1 MAALGMC
8 DFSPVLMFVASV
20 HTNMLVAANHGS
32 PKPST
37 SRIALLTKGRHSTIK
52 APRIAKSPSVSK
64 GLLMSKGPTTV
75 QQPRLL
81 PEKEEMSYYELM
93 WYFALY
99 ASWALNRAW
108 AYQAQDEEKS
118 KCRLSIDEPVP
129 KVEEVAEEVVVEE
142 EEKEEK
148 QEETQLVREYNW
160 MVLDNTRAK
169 SLPALAV
176 NAANAN
182 TRKSA
187 SLRIGMLKQQMAR
200 KVITHGIDV
209 ISEQVKADSADNA
222 KASLA
227 LADFHSVKT
236 QFQVPATG
244 PAIQI
249 GSPKWKRLCRVM
261 SFLRRNAARA
271 AAEE

>member
-1 MAALGMC
+1 MG
-8 DFSPVLMFVASV
+8 
-20 HTNMLVAANHGS
+20 
-32 PKPST
+32 
-37 SRIALLTKGRHSTIK
+37 
-52 APRIAKSPSVSK
+52 
-64 GLLMSKGPTTV
+64 GLLMSKGPATV

-108 AYQAQDEEKS
+108 AFQAHDEEQS
-118 KCRLSIDEPVP
+118 KCRLPIDEPVP
-129 KVEEVAEEVVVEE
+129 KVEEDVVVEE
-142 EEKEEK
+142 KKEEKKEEKEEK
-148 QEETQLVREYNW
+148 KEETQLAREYNW

-187 SLRIGMLKQQMAR
+187 SLRIGMLKQKMAR
-200 KVITHGIDV
+200 KVIPHGIDV

-227 LADFHSVKT
+227 LADFRSVKT

-249 GSPKWKRLCRVM
+249 GSPNWKRLCRVM